1 MRSSQRREARDLQEL
16 QSRHEGTQGA
26 HLPQE
31 AKMAVPE
38 VQEGPNAGAQA
49 AIAVKDRN
57 GERLSKESPRPPCR
71 IYGSLSETE
80 RLSSNNGHQQNAH

>member
-1 MRSSQRREARDLQEL
+1 LVQCDHQNEESIRDLPEL

-38 VQEGPNAGAQA
+38 VQEGPDADAQA
-49 AIAVKDRN
+49 ALA
-57 GERLSKESPRPPCR
+57 
-71 IYGSLSETE
+71 
-80 RLSSNNGHQQNAH
+80 

>member
-1 MRSSQRREARDLQEL
+1 MQESASRPTFGSSAIIETKRHRDLQEL
-16 QSRHEGTQGA
+16 QSRHEGTQRA

-49 AIAVKDRN
+49 ALA
-57 GERLSKESPRPPCR
+57 
-71 IYGSLSETE
+71 
-80 RLSSNNGHQQNAH
+80 